1 MKPRT
6 QSRSV
11 PASPT
16 ATRTMVLWCPDWPI
30 TAALREH
37 GLSPEHAV
45 ALIEKGEVF
54 ACSPSA
60 REQGVKRGLRL
71 REAQARCTSLTV
83 LPYDPALDARTF
95 EPVIA
100 AVEKIMPGVQL
111 VRPGLCALHAQGPA
125 RYYGSEDR
133 AATVLLKALATM
145 GLTAARVGIADSP
158 FAAEHAARS
167 TEHLDDPATDAVW
180 VVPPGESASFL
191 GSFPLEVLEEPELA
205 VILRRLGIRTLG
217 DFAALAS
224 TDVRNRFGAEGAL
237 AHLKASGQDHRSVV
251 ERKPPAE
258 LDVVVHCEPPL
269 VRIDELTFTLRLSA
283 EKFVDRLRDTG
294 LVCTVLVIRLQSE
307 SGEESERL
315 WRHPRWFDADDVLD
329 RVRWQLQ
336 GSGNVEHGLSSGIS
350 RVQLLPEIVED
361 LSDHADGL
369 WGTGPDENIHHGLA
383 RVQSMLGHGAVL
395 TAMVAGGRM
404 LTDRRVFIPWGDPPS
419 EAAAKSRELPWPGQ
433 VPGPVPATVFDEP
446 LPVQVLD
453 SAGNSVDVDN
463 RGLLTSTPAVFAA
476 MPGTASTRSTIA
488 SWAGPWP
495 ITERW
500 WDSNGRTLNRFQVVD
515 ESGAAWLLLLENHRW
530 WAEAS
535 YD

>member
-1 MKPRT
+1 MT
-6 QSRSV
+6 SRRSNQAA
-11 PASPT
+11 PATPT
-16 ATRTMVLWCPDWPI
+16 TTRTMVLWCPDWPI

-37 GLSPEHAV
+37 HLPVEHPV

-83 LPYDPALDARTF
+83 LPYDPAQDVRTF

-111 VRPGLCALHAQGPA
+111 IRPGLCALHAKGPA
-125 RYYGSEDR
+125 RYYGGEEQ
-133 AATVLLKALATM
+133 AAAVLLKALAAI
-145 GLTAARVGIADSP
+145 GLTAARVGVGDSP
-158 FAAEHAARS
+158 FAAEHAARA
-167 TEHLDDPATDAVW
+167 TEFMDDPGTDSVW
-180 VVPPGESASFL
+180 IIPPGESASFL
-191 GSFPLEVLEEPELA
+191 DSFPLEVLEEPTLA
-205 VILRRLGIRTLG
+205 VLLRRLGIRTLG
-217 DFAALAS
+217 DFAALAHS
-224 TDVRNRFGAEGAL
+224 DVRNRFGSEGAL
-237 AHLKASGQDHRSVV
+237 AHLKASGFDHHSVV

-283 EKFVDRLRDTG
+283 EEFVDRLRDTG
-294 LVCTVLVIRLQSE
+294 LVCTALVVRLQSE
-307 SGEESERL
+307 SGEESERR
-315 WRHPRWFDADDVLD
+315 WQHPRWFDADDVLD

-336 GSGNVEHGLSSGIS
+336 GSGNIEHGLSSGIS
-350 RVQLLPEIVED
+350 RVQIVPDLVED

-369 WGTGPDENIHHGLA
+369 WGTGPDENIHSGLA

-404 LTDRRVFIPWGDPPS
+404 LADRRVYIPWGDPPS
-419 EAAAKSRELPWPGQ
+419 ESAVKSRELPWPGNL
-433 VPGPVPATVFDEP
+433 PGPAPATVFDDP
-446 LPVQVLD
+446 RPVLVLD
-453 SAGNSVDVDN
+453 MAGNNVDVDE
-463 RGLLTSTPAVFAA
+463 RGLLTSVPAVLS
-476 MPGTASTRSTIA
+476 PSPPTRSAIS

-500 WDSNGRTLNRFQVVD
+500 WDSAGRTLNRFQMVD
-515 ESGAAWLLLLENHRW
+515 ETGAAWLLLLEDHRW

>member
-1 MKPRT
+1 MKLPHSG
-6 QSRSV
+6 QAA
-11 PASPT
+11 PASPST
-16 ATRTMVLWCPDWPI
+16 TRTMVLWCPDWPI

-37 GLSPEHAV
+37 LLPAEHPV
-45 ALIEKGEVF
+45 ALIGKGEVF

-83 LPYDPALDARTF
+83 IPYDPAQDVRTF

-111 VRPGLCALHAQGPA
+111 IRPGLCALHAQGPA
-125 RYYGSEDR
+125 RYYGSEER
-133 AATVLLKALATM
+133 AAAILLKALAAI
-145 GLTAARVGIADSP
+145 GLTAARVGVADSP
-158 FAAEHAARS
+158 FAAEHAARA
-167 TEHLDDPATDAVW
+167 TEFGDDPGTDSVW
-180 VVPPGESASFL
+180 IIPPGESASFL
-191 GSFPLEVLEEPELA
+191 SSFPLEVLEEPTLA
-205 VILRRLGIRTLG
+205 VVLRRLGIRTLG
-217 DFAALAS
+217 DFAVLTRA
-224 TDVRNRFGAEGAL
+224 DVRNRFGVEGVL
-237 AHLKASGQDHRSVV
+237 AHLKASGLDHHSVV

-258 LDVVVHCEPPL
+258 LDIAVHCEPPL
-269 VRIDELTFTLRLSA
+269 ARIDELTFTLRLSA
-283 EKFVDRLRDTG
+283 EEFVDRLREAG
-294 LVCTVLVIRLQSE
+294 LVCTVLVVQLQTE
-307 SGEESERL
+307 SGEESVRL

-336 GSGNVEHGLSSGIS
+336 GSGNVEHGLSSGIN
-350 RVQLLPEIVED
+350 RVRLLPETVED

-419 EAAAKSRELPWPGQ
+419 EIAAKSRDLPWPGQ
-433 VPGPVPATVFDEP
+433 LPGPAPATVFDEP
-446 LPVQVLD
+446 RPVQVLD
-453 SAGNSVDVDN
+453 RAGNTVDVDE
-463 RGLLTSTPAVFAA
+463 RGLLTAVPAVLVAV
-476 MPGTASTRSTIA
+476 PPRQSDIS

-495 ITERW
+495 IVERW
-500 WDSNGRTLNRFQVVD
+500 WDSNGRALNRFQVVD
-515 ESGAAWLLLLENHRW
+515 ESGTAWLLLLENHRW

>member
-1 MKPRT
+1 MKPSS
-6 QSRSV
+6 SRQPV
-11 PASPT
+11 PAAPST
-16 ATRTMVLWCPDWPI
+16 TRTMVLWCPDWPI
-30 TAALREH
+30 TAAIREH
-37 GLSPEHAV
+37 LLPVEHPV

-83 LPYDPALDARTF
+83 LPYDPALDVRTF
-95 EPVIA
+95 EPVIT

-111 VRPGLCALHAQGPA
+111 IRPGLCALHAKGPA
-125 RYYGSEDR
+125 KYYGGEEE
-133 AATVLLKALATM
+133 AAAVLLKSLAAL
-145 GLTAARVGIADSP
+145 GLTSARVGIADSP
-158 FAAEHAARS
+158 FAAEHAARA
-167 TEHLDDPATDAVW
+167 TEFLDDQGTDSVW
-180 VVPPGESASFL
+180 IIPPGESASFL
-191 GSFPLEVLEEPELA
+191 GSFPLEVLEAPALA
-205 VILRRLGIRTLG
+205 VVLRRLGIRTLG
-217 DFAALAS
+217 DFSALTRA
-224 TDVRNRFGAEGAL
+224 DVRNRFGAEGEL
-237 AHLKASGQDHRSVV
+237 AHLKASGLDHHGVV

-269 VRIDELTFTLRLSA
+269 ARIDELTFTLRLSA
-283 EKFVDRLRDTG
+283 EGFVNRLRDAG
-294 LVCTVLVIRLQSE
+294 LVCTVLVVRLQSE
-307 SGEESERL
+307 SGEESVRL

-336 GSGNVEHGLSSGIS
+336 GSGNVEHGLNSGIS
-350 RVQLLPEIVED
+350 RVQLLPETVED

-369 WGTGPDENIHHGLA
+369 WGTGPDETIHHGLA

-404 LTDRRVFIPWGDPPS
+404 LADRRVYIPWGDPPS
-419 EAAAKSRELPWPGQ
+419 QAVAKRRELPWPGQ
-433 VPGPVPATVFDEP
+433 LPGPSPATVFDEP

-453 SAGNSVDVDN
+453 GMGTPVDVDK
-463 RGLLTSTPAVFAA
+463 RGLLTGAPALL
-476 MPGTASTRSTIA
+476 TASPSGSFTIS

-495 ITERW
+495 IVERW
-500 WDSNGRTLNRFQVVD
+500 WDSNGRALNRFQVVD
-515 ESGAAWLLLLENHRW
+515 ESGTAWLLLLENSRW

>member
-1 MKPRT
+1 MKRL
-6 QSRSV
+6 RSSQAA
-11 PASPT
+11 PAAPVS
-16 ATRTMVLWCPDWPI
+16 TRTMVLWCPDWPI

-37 GLSPEHAV
+37 LLPAEHPV

-54 ACSPSA
+54 ACSPAA

-83 LPYDPALDARTF
+83 LPYDPAQDARSF
-95 EPVIA
+95 EPVLA

-111 VRPGLCALHAQGPA
+111 IRPGLCALHAKGPA
-125 RYYGSEDR
+125 RYYGSENH
-133 AATVLLKALATM
+133 AAAVLLKALAAI
-145 GLTAARVGIADSP
+145 GLTAARVGVADSP

-167 TEHLDDPATDAVW
+167 TEFLDEPESDSVW
-180 VVPPGESASFL
+180 IIPPGESPAFL
-191 GSFPLEVLEEPELA
+191 SSFPLEVLEEPALA
-205 VILRRLGIRTLG
+205 VVLRRLGIRTLG
-217 DFAALAS
+217 DFAALTRA
-224 TDVRNRFGAEGAL
+224 DVRNRFGAEGAL
-237 AHLKASGQDHRSVV
+237 AHLKASGLDHHSVV

-269 VRIDELTFTLRLSA
+269 ARIDELTFTLRLSA
-283 EKFVDRLRDTG
+283 EKFVDRLREAG
-294 LVCTVLVIRLQSE
+294 LVCTVLSVRLQSE
-307 SGEESERL
+307 SGEESVRS

-336 GSGNVEHGLSSGIS
+336 GSGNVEHGLRAGIS
-350 RVQLLPEIVED
+350 RVQLAPETVED

-419 EAAAKSRELPWPGQ
+419 EAAAKSRDLPWPGQ
-433 VPGPVPATVFDEP
+433 LPGPAPATVFDQP
-446 LPVQVLD
+446 RPVHVLD
-453 SAGNSVDVDN
+453 SAGGSVDVDE
-463 RGLLTSTPAVFAA
+463 RGLLTGVPTVLVAEPPRQSA
-476 MPGTASTRSTIA
+476 IA

-495 ITERW
+495 IVERW
-500 WDSNGRTLNRFQVVD
+500 WDSKGRTLNRFQVVD
-515 ESGAAWLLLLENHRW
+515 ESGRAWLLLLEDHHW